1 MTDKVKLPALG
12 KPFPALTNCGAD
24 FSGKELDSGKR
35 HSFVFCFHR
44 FVCVGVCEAGI
55 GPACEGI
62 RPQPCPMLF
71 DV

>member
-1 MTDKVKLPALG
+1 
-12 KPFPALTNCGAD
+12 
-24 FSGKELDSGKR
+24 LDSGKR